1 MATAA
6 QTRRVLVIE
15 DDASVST
22 FLSRGLTYEG
32 FAVDAAR
39 DGAEGLIKAEAQPPD
54 LVILDVMLPGIDGTE
69 VCRRLKA
76 GHDVPVLMLTARD
89 AVPDR
94 VRGLDAGADDY
105 LVKPFAFEELLA
117 RMRALLRR
125 RGLPPARKVQHY
137 ADLSLDTGSR
147 TAWRGPRAIQLST
160 TEFKLLSLLMQSP
173 EQVLDRNEI
182 MDRVWGYD
190 FGGES
195 NVLEVYIRYLR
206 TKLEAAG
213 EPRLVHTVRG
223 AGYVLRVD

>member
-1 MATAA
+1 MTATVA

-15 DDASVST
+15 DDASVSS
-22 FLSRGLTYEG
+22 FLRRGLTYEG
-32 FAVDAAR
+32 FVVNAAK
-39 DGAEGLIKAEAQPPD
+39 DGAEGLMMAGSEPPD

-76 GHDVPVLMLTARD
+76 LHDVPVLMLTARD
-89 AVPDR
+89 TVADR
-94 VRGLDAGADDY
+94 VKGLDAGADDY

-117 RMRALLRR
+117 RTRALLRR
-125 RGLPPARKVQHY
+125 SGLPPARKVLQY

-147 TAWRGPRAIQLST
+147 TAWRGSRAIQLST
-160 TEFKLLSLLMQSP
+160 TEFKLLSLFMQSP
-173 EQVLDRNEI
+173 EQVVDRNEI

-206 TKLEAAG
+206 TKLEASG

-223 AGYVLRVD
+223 AGYVLRS